1 MADLKQPKQIIILLI
16 TGTLAITALFTSYIV
31 REMARCN
38 LCFFYNKA
46 MPTLRSI
53 EMCGNLLQSSPIQK
67 YSSQE
72 DFYIHLEKI
81 LPEFNAEFGIPPQE
95 SIGGNITKDA
105 WEKKLYFS
113 IDSNNYRIASAGKDG
128 QIGTK
133 DDISNSDNWKT
144 FYMPYRLTK
153 AACSLLFLASAI
165 LFSFAGFRLFGQN
178 NPVKYGM
185 KIWIVSFVLLFLY
198 CLLKPEIHPAYARH
212 HSLFETILEIGI
224 FAGMILGETLLSRS
238 NKLNVKYIGYLLV
251 GIPLILW
258 LLCLC
263 LLG

>member
-1 MADLKQPKQIIILLI
+1 MAVLKQPKQIIILLI
-16 TGTLAITALFTSYIV
+16 AGTLAIAALFTSYIV

-53 EMCGNLLQSSPIQK
+53 EMCGNLLQYRPIQE
-67 YSSQE
+67 YSNQE
-72 DFYIHLEKI
+72 DFYIHLEKT
-81 LPEFNAEFGIPPQE
+81 LPGFNAEFGIPPQE
-95 SIGGNITKDA
+95 SIGDNITKDA

-144 FYMPYRLTK
+144 LYMPCRLTK
-153 AACSLLFLASAI
+153 AASSLLFLASAI
-165 LFSFAGFRLFGQN
+165 LFSFAGFRLLKQNSPAKNGAKIFG
-178 NPVKYGM
+178 
-185 KIWIVSFVLLFLY
+185 ISFMLAIIYFVFLSRIKFPY
-198 CLLKPEIHPAYARH
+198 EIY
-212 HSLFETILEIGI
+212 HSLTETFAETAL
-224 FAGMILGETLLSRS
+224 FAGFLLSGILLS
-238 NKLNVKYIGYLLV
+238 HSSKLNVKYIGYLLV

-258 LLCLC
+258 LLCFC